1 MLYPATNKSTN
12 TELQHLATVHYES
25 TALDQLKQFFMF
37 LEATEPDIL
46 PLRVG
51 PTVQFYRYGLL
62 AGNTQPSPEGVVGV
76 GIKLNSATVSA
87 TVQEYSD
94 YLTTSSFLEEIAIDP
109 IVTNGAEQLGY
120 RAALSV
126 DTIARAEADSAT
138 PLAPRGAYVTNSD
151 IRRVRTL
158 MEAKS
163 VMPKIGNDMLG
174 IAHPYHLYDIMGD
187 NSTNGWVDVM
197 KYSNPALFRDGIINS
212 MNGEA
217 GKIEGTRFL
226 KSNNVGTVTANG
238 ITKYNLYVF
247 GKGGLGAVSLAGRGP
262 SKVRNPNS
270 QSFKVNVIKGGASMA
285 DPEGKIGSAVS
296 YRFVWTVK
304 RLTTGD
310 DDRYRIIQ
318 SAVSLA

>member
-1 MLYPATNKSTN
+1 MLYPASNKSTN

-37 LEATEPDIL
+37 LEACEPDIL

-62 AGNTQPSPEGVVGV
+62 TANTQPTPEGVVGV
-76 GIKLNSATVSA
+76 GIKLNSSTVSA
-87 TVQEYSD
+87 TVQEFSD
-94 YLTTSSFLEEIAIDP
+94 YLTTSAFLEEIAIDP
-109 IVTNGAEQLGY
+109 IVTNAAEQLGY
-120 RAALSV
+120 RASLSV
-126 DTIARAEADSAT
+126 DTIARTEADSAT
-138 PLAPRGAYVTNSD
+138 PLTPRGSYITNSD
-151 IRRVRTL
+151 IRRARTL
-158 MEAKS
+158 MEAKN
-163 VMPKIGNDMLG
+163 VLPKMGQDFLG
-174 IAHPYHLYDIMGD
+174 IAHPYHLYDMMGD
-187 NSTNGWVDVM
+187 NTPGGFIDIM
-197 KYSNPALFRDGIINS
+197 KYSNPAVYRDGLINNL
-212 MNGEA
+212 NGEA
-217 GKIEGTRFL
+217 GKVEGVRFL
-226 KSNNVGTVTANG
+226 KSNNVGTTTANG
-238 ITKYNLYVF
+238 VTKYNLYVF
-247 GKGGLGAVSLAGRGP
+247 GKGGLGAVALAGRGP
-262 SKVRNPNS
+262 AKVRNPNS

>member
-1 MLYPATNKSTN
+1 MLYPASNKTSN
-12 TELQHLATVHYES
+12 AELQHLATVHYES
-25 TALDQLKQFFMF
+25 SALDQLKQFFMF
-37 LEATEPDIL
+37 LEACEPDIL

-62 AGNTQPSPEGVVGV
+62 AGNVQPSSEGVVGV
-76 GIKLNSATVSA
+76 GIRLNSATVSA

-94 YLTTSSFLEEIAIDP
+94 YLTTSSFLEETAIDP

-120 RAALSV
+120 RASLSV
-126 DTIARAEADSAT
+126 DTMARTEADSAT
-138 PLAPRGAYVTNSD
+138 ALTPKGAFAANAD
-151 IRRVRTL
+151 IRRARTL
-158 MEAKS
+158 MEARN
-163 VMPKIGNDMLG
+163 VLPKMGNEWLG
-174 IAHPYHLYDIMGD
+174 IAHPYHIYDLMGD
-187 NSTNGWVDVM
+187 NTPGGFIDIM
-197 KYSNPALFRDGIINS
+197 KYSNPAIYRDGMINNL
-212 MNGEA
+212 NGEA
-217 GKIEGTRFL
+217 GKVEGVRFL
-226 KSNNVGTVTANG
+226 KSNNVGTTTANG

-247 GKGGLGAVSLAGRGP
+247 GKGGLGAVSLQGRSP

-310 DDRYRIIQ
+310 DDRYRVIA